1 VVELTNHYSIDYK
14 IKI

>member
-1 VVELTNHYSIDYK
+1 VVELTNRYSIDYK